1 MCFTAGFQ
9 WSLSISRYFALRMG
23 LPIDKLVVA
32 TNENDILWRFWQD
45 GSYEK
50 DSNRW
55 HKINGENSQNGIESH
70 LSGVRETHSPA
81 MDILV
86 SSNFERLLWFLALE
100 VHGTGSV
107 KEQQAIACTYVQKW
121 QEKLKS
127 SGGFNVGPEMLKA
140 ALKHFESE
148 RVTNDETLDTIR
160 ETHAATKATPLRTPG
175 AEEIPGY
182 VLDPH
187 TAVGIAASHRSI
199 ARCRLPGTVH
209 VSLATAHPAK
219 FDEPVKKAL
228 KDEKGFSFEEL
239 LPDALRQLKDKE
251 RRVEKIPKSAGL
263 EALKTF
269 IRKHAPAVGSATA

>member
-1 MCFTAGFQ
+1 
-9 WSLSISRYFALRMG
+9 MG

-45 GSYEK
+45 GTYEK
-50 DSNRW
+50 DSGKW
-55 HKINGENSQNGIESH
+55 HGANSGAGQNGTKPH
-70 LSGVRETHSPA
+70 VSGVQETHSPA

-86 SSNFERLLWFLALE
+86 SSNFERLLWFLAFDI
-100 VHGTGSV
+100 HGQGSIEE
-107 KEQQAIACTYVQKW
+107 KQAIACSYVKQW
-121 QEKLKS
+121 QEKLKD
-127 SGGFNVGPEMLKA
+127 SGGFNVGPDVLKA
-140 ALKHFESE
+140 AQKNFESE

-160 ETHAATKATPLRTPG
+160 ETYAATKATALRTPG

-199 ARCRLPGTVH
+199 ARCRLPGTLH

-219 FDEPVKKAL
+219 FDDPVKKAL
-228 KDEKGFSFEEL
+228 KDEKGFSFEGL
-239 LPDALRQLKDKE
+239 LPDALRELKDKE

-263 EALKTF
+263 EALKSF
-269 IRKHAPAVGSATA
+269 IRKNVPSNGPETA